1 MRLEKVLLLPKEP
14 PPDPVSEICGKNAA
28 FATPIS
34 AFAATRF
41 CSASRISGRRSMME
55 EGRPGGTSGGSVCA
69 DQGKPA
75 RHTLRII
82 AKQDADGVFLLSDLP
97 FQIRNGGIRRIEYL
111 LCLEHIEFC
120 GHTVAQPQIGE
131 LDRIYLC
138 LHRIARDLE
147 LQVELQQREVVGGH
161 ITHQGQ
167 YDGLPRG
174 FRSQQLGS

>member
-34 AFAATRF
+34 AFAAIRF
-41 CSASRISGRRSMME
+41 CSASRISGRRSMMR
-55 EGRPGGTSGGSVCA
+55 GRKAGRYFGGKRLRH
-69 DQGKPA
+69 QGKPA
-75 RHTLRII
+75 RHTLRVI
-82 AKQDADGVFLLSDLP
+82 AKQDADRVFLLSDLP
-97 FQIRNGGIRRIEYL
+97 FQIRNGGIRRIQYL

-120 GHTVAQPQIGE
+120 GHTVAPAADGE

-147 LQVELQQREVVGGH
+147 LQVELQQREVVGWQH
-161 ITHQGQ
+161 H
-167 YDGLPRG
+167 
-174 FRSQQLGS
+174 